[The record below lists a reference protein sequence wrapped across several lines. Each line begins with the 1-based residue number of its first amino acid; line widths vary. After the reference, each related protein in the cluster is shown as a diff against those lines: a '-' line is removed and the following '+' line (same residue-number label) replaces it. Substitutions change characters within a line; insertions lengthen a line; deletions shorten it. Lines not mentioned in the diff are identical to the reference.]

1 MVNTKEELEIKANKD
16 ILEDVKKL
24 LDKYTPHYIGTD
36 ALLDLSRCGDKLIV
50 REMLNKIPD
59 TEKTECVYCGT
70 IIIKNKNRQICYEC
84 NYEINPILTGGIA

>member
-59 TEKTECVYCGT
+59 TEKTECVYCGS
-70 IIIKNKNRQICYEC
+70 IILKIKIDKYAMNATMR
-84 NYEINPILTGGIA
+84 